1 MNPID
6 EEFSFFLGAQ
16 LALSNNLGAN
26 TGEILRAATQVV
38 PGDFESV
45 YSAFNFLGE
54 HVHAIAKSVNVT
66 QDPVGS
72 REAYLRAA
80 TYYRAAAYY
89 LIKDWS
95 DSRGYKLWNETLYAF
110 NNAMALMKPVP
121 GERFTVKAH
130 SPSIGDF
137 ETIGVFYKAKSG
149 NAKTPTV
156 IVGTGYDGT
165 QEELYHEIG
174 REILAR
180 GLNFV
185 SYEGPGQPTVIR
197 EQHVGFISVSVSTAM
212 LLDKCLSNT
221 DTLSRTGG
229 MSLHRLWIT
238 LAIDQM

>member
-1 MNPID
+1 MAAID
-6 EEFSFFLGAQ
+6 EEFSFFLGTQ
-16 LALSNNLGAN
+16 LALSNNPGAN
-26 TGEILRAATQVV
+26 TGEILRATTQVV

-45 YSAFNFLGE
+45 YTAFNFLGE
-54 HVHAIAKSVNVT
+54 HIHDVAKGINAT

-72 REAYLRAA
+72 REAYLRVA

-95 DSRGYKLWNETLYAF
+95 DPRGYKLWNETLDAF
-110 NNAMALMKPVP
+110 NNAIALMKPAP

-130 SPSIGDF
+130 SPSIGDL
-137 ETIGVFYKAKSG
+137 EAIGIFYKAKSG
-149 NAKTPTV
+149 DEKTPTV

-185 SYEGPGQPTVIR
+185 SYEGPGQPTVVR
-197 EQHVGFISVSVSTAM
+197 EQHVGFIPVS
-212 LLDKCLSNT
+212 
-221 DTLSRTGG
+221 
-229 MSLHRLWIT
+229 I
-238 LAIDQM
+238 